1 MASSSLVDGQ
11 TPEAGQ
17 GSWMLQSIMEMQKTQ
32 GQLVEAVQSLRESQR
47 ETQARIG
54 SIARDMGT
62 LSQQVTTLAQKA
74 HTGQTVVWVV
84 GVGLSG
90 IVGLVGWL
98 VTNAIAVLP
107 SLLSPK

>member
-1 MASSSLVDGQ
+1 MASSSWVDKV
-11 TPEAGQ
+11 PEPGE

-47 ETQARIG
+47 ETQTRVG
-54 SIARDMGT
+54 SMAHDIGT
-62 LSQQVTTLAQKA
+62 LAQQVATLAQKV

-98 VTNAIAVLP
+98 ITNAIAVLP
-107 SLLSPK
+107 SLLSPN